1 MSLWKAA
8 YLYYTAEEGAV
19 VMDKDKL
26 NWHILLKHFKK
37 KSKKSG
43 RIAKNREHIKQ
54 VKRRK
59 QKEWV
64 ARIKNKMIKY
74 KRVLIICGSVVI
86 CILFVIGGFGIVRA
100 VGRNRLY
107 NKAETTQPDMQ
118 LPPEEETVEE
128 PSEEAEAEPEPE
140 QTKWKEGWVK
150 YKDKIYE
157 YKEDILTFLVMGIDK
172 NSDVKE
178 VKEGTDGGQA
188 DALFLVVVDSTDKSI
203 KIVGINRNS
212 MTDIKIYDEKGEYV
226 DTVKAQI
233 AVQHGFG
240 NGVEESCE
248 YQKEAVEKL
257 FYGLPIH
264 GYAAVNMSAIPT
276 INDAVG
282 GVDVKVLEDLTRK
295 DKSLVKDEQVHLM
308 GKSAFWYVQYRDT
321 SVFASADLR
330 LARQKQYLNSFIA
343 AAKKAAREDISVVL
357 NLYQAVMPQMV
368 TDVSL
373 DEVAYLAPILL
384 DYRFGTDNFYM
395 MEGEMVMGEKF
406 EEFYPDETALY
417 EMILEVFYEEVNLDE
432 EP

>member
-1 MSLWKAA
+1 
-8 YLYYTAEEGAV
+8 
-19 VMDKDKL
+19 MDKDKL

-37 KSKKSG
+37 KSKNSG

-74 KRVLIICGSVVI
+74 KRVLIICGSIVI

-118 LPPEEETVEE
+118 LPPEEETVGET
-128 PSEEAEAEPEPE
+128 SEEAEAEPEPE